1 MINLAGFRQ
10 PGERGAPPP
19 RTDPPFFQQRGRL
32 PIPPPSQP
40 LSPPTDLSM
49 TGGGPSLQTR
59 PPAIPYNRPRTD
71 IPMGGPDFP
80 GRIPMGGQQSPLGRA
95 PLPMNDR
102 AFAPRGWEQLPMN
115 DRAFAPMG
123 TPQLPPWLQ
132 QRQPVQMGQPQ
143 WPQQTQL
150 PPWLMQRQPYQMG
163 QPQWPGMQ
171 QRSPWMRQQGGP
183 GMAGRY

>member
-1 MINLAGFRQ
+1 MIDLTGFRQ
-10 PGERGAPPP
+10 TGGHGAPPP

-32 PIPPPSQP
+32 PMPPPSQP

-71 IPMGGPDFP
+71 IPMGGPDPP
-80 GRIPMGGQQSPLGRA
+80 GGI
-95 PLPMNDR
+95 
-102 AFAPRGWEQLPMN
+102 
-115 DRAFAPMG
+115 PMG
-123 TPQLPPWLQ
+123 TPQWPGMPRPYQAGMSQWSGMQNPYQRGMPPW
-132 QRQPVQMGQPQ
+132 M
-143 WPQQTQL
+143 QQTQL

-171 QRSPWMRQQGGP
+171 RPPWMQQQGGP
-183 GMAGRY
+183 GRY